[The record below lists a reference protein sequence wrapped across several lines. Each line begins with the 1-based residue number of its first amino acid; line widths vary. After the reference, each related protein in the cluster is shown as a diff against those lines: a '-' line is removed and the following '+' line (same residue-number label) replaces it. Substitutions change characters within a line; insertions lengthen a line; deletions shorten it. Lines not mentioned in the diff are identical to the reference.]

1 MVSALLS
8 SGVLSGQPVC
18 CRRDVARSTG
28 VKFSAARR
36 TLCAAKTA
44 QQDVDFKMMR
54 KGIKEAADDT
64 VLTPRFYTTDFDE
77 MERLF
82 SLELNPN
89 IDMAEIEACLREFRT
104 DYNQTHF
111 VRNDSFKSAADKVQ
125 GDTRKIFI
133 EFLERSCTAEFSGF
147 LLYKELGRRLKKTNP
162 AVAEIFSLMSRDEAR
177 HAGFINKAMGDF
189 NLALDLG
196 FLTKNRKYTFFK
208 PKFIFYATYLSEKI
222 GYWRYI
228 SIYRHLQRNPD
239 CQLYPM
245 FEYFENWCQD
255 ENRHGDFF
263 TAILKTQPAMTNDWQ
278 SRQWSKFF
286 CLSVY
291 VTMYLNDHQRDAF
304 YSSLGMNTTQFNQ
317 HVIIETNNTTARIFP
332 EVPDCE
338 TPQFWHHMD
347 SLVKLNGKLAD
358 LGKSGAPKWQQ
369 NLQKAGI
376 FRQFGWHL
384 AALYFGKSLNCGSY
398 DSQPEAQLVY

>member
-1 MVSALLS
+1 MSQGILSGRPFACRRQFSYHSAAHVSAS
-8 SGVLSGQPVC
+8 RQ
-18 CRRDVARSTG
+18 
-28 VKFSAARR
+28 
-36 TLCAAKTA
+36 TLCRAASSDEA
-44 QQDVDFKMMR
+44 LGFKMMR
-54 KGIKEAADDT
+54 KGVKEASADT

-111 VRNDSFKSAADKVQ
+111 VRNDSFKKAADNVQ
-125 GDTRKIFI
+125 GDVRKIFI

-147 LLYKELGRRLKKTNP
+147 LLYKELGRRLKKTSP

-263 TAILKTQPAMTNDWQ
+263 TAILKTQPAMINDWQ

-338 TPQFWHHMD
+338 APEFWGHMD
-347 SLVKLNGKLAD
+347 KLVALNGKLSD
-358 LGKSGAPKWQQ
+358 IGKSSAPHWQK
-369 NLQKAGI
+369 NLQKVPI
-376 FRQFGWHL
+376 FQQFAWELG
-384 AALYFGKSLNCGSY
+384 ALFFGKSIKAGTY
-398 DSQPEAQLVY
+398 DAQPQTQLVY